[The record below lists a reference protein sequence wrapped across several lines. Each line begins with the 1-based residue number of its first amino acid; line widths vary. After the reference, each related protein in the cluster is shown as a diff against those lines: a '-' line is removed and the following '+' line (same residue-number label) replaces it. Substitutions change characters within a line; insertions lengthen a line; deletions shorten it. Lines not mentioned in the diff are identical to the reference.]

1 MQANTPDFERPMLR
15 MGAVAFLAGVVIIIV
30 STLFHASSEDLM
42 DNPVVFAV
50 YAEDDLWIASHI
62 GQFAGVMLVFAGGF
76 VALFRLIV
84 KSECGTASALAWFG
98 LVTAII
104 SASTFTILQAVDG
117 IALKIAANTWYA
129 IPSSSSSSSSAA
141 AADADADA
149 DADAG
154 EGEKTIAF
162 QVAEGIRWT
171 EIGINSYFRMLQGT
185 VAIIFGV
192 AITKSALLSRGIGA
206 IGIFAGAAT
215 VIAGVGIAYVG
226 FTRLPIVGDVS
237 TVISFAW
244 LAILGIFMWRKTRVK
259 IITR

>member
-15 MGAVAFLAGVVIIIV
+15 MGAIAFLAGVVIIIV

-62 GQFAGVMLVFAGGF
+62 GQFAGVILVFSCGF
-76 VALFRLIV
+76 VALFGLLAR
-84 KSECGTASALAWFG
+84 SESGTASALAWFG

-104 SASTFTILQAVDG
+104 TSSTFTILQAVDG
-117 IALKIAANTWYA
+117 IALKIAVDTWYA
-129 IPSSSSSSSSAA
+129 IPPFPSPSS
-141 AADADADA
+141 
-149 DADAG
+149 ADAG
-154 EGEKTIAF
+154 EGEKAITF
-162 QVAEGIRWT
+162 RVAEVIRWT

-192 AITKSALLSRGIGA
+192 AITKSALLNRWIGA
-206 IGIFAGAAT
+206 VGIFAGAAT

-226 FTRLPIVGDVS
+226 FAPLPLVGDVS